1 MFIKHLQLVFIHCCK
16 IFGGKL
22 HVRRQLVLCQTCL
35 HANPNGGWNTAR
47 CERHCS
53 WFFTQE
59 VHCESTH
66 VARNS
71 HQFSKIMPIDKF
83 FSNNLIRHF
92 HGIFNRFYPGFNR
105 ILPVYPILTSLNY
118 RVSHR
123 SPGCFA
129 AGQLPNFSQVA
140 LLQSTC
146 NSSPRSGRFFWKS
159 DTFFFENRMK
169 KGGIIYIVYLMNM
182 NEIILMGYEWDIMGH

>member
-1 MFIKHLQLVFIHCCK
+1 MFGVNWSCARPAFMP
-16 IFGGKL
+16 
-22 HVRRQLVLCQTCL
+22 
-35 HANPNGGWNTAR
+35 NPNGGWNTAR

-83 FSNNLIRHF
+83 FSNNLTRHF

-146 NSSPRSGRFFWKS
+146 NSSPRSGRFFFGKV
-159 DTFFFENRMK
+159 TRFFLKIAWK
-169 KGGIIYIVYLMNM
+169 KGHYIHSLL
-182 NEIILMGYEWDIMGH
+182 NEYEWDYTNGLWMGYYGTLII